1 MIIESQVSL
10 TGQIQ
15 IAIDLF
21 QLCWLTL
28 KLTQTDD
35 LMAEEL
41 QFTWNRIP

>member
-28 KLTQTDD
+28 NLTQIDD
-35 LMAEEL
+35 PLSYSKGITVHL
-41 QFTWNRIP
+41 Q

>member
-28 KLTQTDD
+28 KLTQIDD
-35 LMAEEL
+35 PLFHGKGITIHL
-41 QFTWNRIP
+41 K